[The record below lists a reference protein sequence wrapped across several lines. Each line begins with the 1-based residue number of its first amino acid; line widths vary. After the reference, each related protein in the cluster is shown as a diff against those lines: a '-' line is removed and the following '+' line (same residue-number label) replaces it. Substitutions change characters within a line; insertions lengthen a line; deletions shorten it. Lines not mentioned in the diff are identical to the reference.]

1 MKRKLFIVTLFFGV
15 IFCLFLV
22 NPLSAAIIKL
32 PTEFSETGKT
42 NNESNQIAG
51 MRLRSLSQDA
61 FWSMVIKTMG
71 QGGDISNVKIG
82 IDPVAQAYSYPP
94 ILPGVSVV
102 IKIKGGESGYTED
115 LRLPGSVQ
123 DVWDLTVLAVGPSL
137 GGVADAN
144 QPGFFPELFWDPNEI
159 GPARLMELR
168 LGDANGPVL
177 ADMTAAITYQTQES
191 EAEVYSPEI
200 SYAVFS
206 YSVVFEST
214 GTYTFYLDAD
224 EDGYG
229 DPNIF
234 IIAETQ
240 PQGYVFGG
248 DDCDDTNPN
257 VYPFAEEIYD
267 GIDND
272 CDGETDEDLGTLYY
286 ADLDGDDYGDPN
298 NKVIAVTMPEGYTL
312 QGNDCND
319 TNPNINPSAE
329 EMDDGLDNNC
339 NGEIDEGPVTYYA
352 DVDGDGHGD
361 ANNFIISVS
370 QPAGYV
376 LIAGDCSDT
385 DPAIHPDKSEECNGV
400 DDDCDGM
407 VDEKNSVGC
416 TTYFKDYD
424 QDGYGV
430 VSDSQCICVPEGY
443 YTATLMGDPDDFDP
457 TVPTALEKSSIF
469 KMAIKATGQGADVS
483 SFEMGIDLISGIYPY
498 PPSPP
503 PEFTVVL
510 KEKIGENYYGGDI
523 RAIGSRKEV
532 WKLSVM
538 VGGDIMGGSADIDL
552 PGFFPVLSW
561 DPNIIRPE
569 YIMELRL
576 GDANGP
582 VIVDMKTDDTYQTI
596 ESDAIQYNPSF
607 DYAIFSYAVVLQ
619 LTPRYYRDND
629 EDGYG
634 DPNNYIT
641 ADAQPLGYITDSS
654 DCNDNDPNVNPS
666 AEELIDGVDNN
677 CNGQIDE
684 EPLTYYA
691 DTDHDG
697 YGDLNNTVVA
707 FSQPDGYVLMS
718 NDCDDNDPDVYPG
731 AQELCDGKDNDCDG
745 SLLSDEVD
753 SDQDGFMI
761 CEGDSDDT
769 DPDTYPGA
777 PGYPPGGYYQGYYY
791 GTCGYSCPYA
801 ENICPVMWCQPL
813 PQPCCYTDGNIIETF
828 DEDMY
833 SLKEFNMNSFVE
845 VDINR
850 GVLEM
855 TILPLTK
862 VSLYY
867 GDEIWMNIDPNYT
880 YFYGQYPASSDPN
893 DATFA
898 DANDPDYDP
907 NTASNEGNTTIYGY
921 PLYIDPN
928 LPAAVYPLGQYEE
941 DMPYGYNTEGPE
953 GVCAI
958 STDCAL
964 VGDFDIQFDF
974 CLDDFPLLSSN
985 VGSRTLDLEILP
997 LLCGKICGISRVM
1010 NFEDPNGTFHENC
1023 YVARLFDDPDKIVVS
1038 DTNDACG
1045 KFKASRRGNSIT
1057 LFVWSDPGNDWSLLL
1072 DGSISGTDPNGPS
1085 EYLEAVIKT
1094 QILAIPETDAN
1105 SIEGHTVSID
1115 NFRVECPNQPELLTE
1130 SDYPCPA
1137 CGPSSC
1143 CEDGGVQ
1150 DGFEGGL
1157 DGNRWISMVEDG
1169 ALILDQNQTLRFY
1182 MPDTDANTQLTG
1194 LYLGEGPRAKAATK
1208 CLACGDFDVRVDYNL
1223 VSFPSIEDN
1232 AATRHVSLSIEG
1244 FSPDFNLM
1252 NTGEEP
1258 RYTTYPLASIE
1269 RVKAADG
1276 LDYHYAQRGYL
1287 SPHMEMADANRIS
1300 GQLRIT
1306 RDEGNLDLYYRFIDQ
1321 NDWTLLLS
1329 YDAENEVTYNP
1340 VTPCVRIALEAGY
1353 SIMQPYTYPYGTSIS
1368 DPNQFDPNSYGY
1380 GYYGYGY
1387 VYPYSPYYP
1396 NDTNIP
1402 DVQGQL
1408 TEFDNFCL
1416 ECIPLDPNQDY
1427 SYYYSCFGYYYTGYD
1442 PNVSHY
1448 YPVYD
1453 PNSFFFDI
1461 GQYYPHPY
1469 YINGYYGG
1477 YASGGGGY
1485 SYSGSAYYG
1494 GGGSNWYSPAIGDFY
1509 QYFFDADNDGLG
1521 DPNKSI
1527 LATSKPEGYVSNAG
1541 DNCPDDPNKTE
1552 PGICGCGVS
1561 DVDADQDGSYECQG
1575 DCDET
1580 DDTVYP
1586 GATEICDGKD
1596 NDCDGTVPADEADAD
1611 GDGVRIC
1618 EGDCDDTDADINPA
1632 ATEVYDGIDNDCKD
1646 GPDDHCYFTIDLSA
1660 SGQGAPLA
1668 EVRFGLDFGS
1678 AAIQIDPNNWS
1689 DDGILRLQL
1698 IDAMAGD
1705 IEITDPGTFSESHYL
1720 IEDIRVASGQT
1731 GIAWYLMVE
1740 ISEDKDPDLPE
1751 RYPVL
1756 SWDPNNLGCAEMNGN
1771 DYVYQLIR
1779 GLSSSGNVLID
1790 NMIDAD
1796 SYQTVSNDGET
1807 VKYFTILWREKP
1819 EPPVQ
1824 TKKSYIQILP
1834 WPGMYQGGLGWP
1846 SFSVTGGFPG
1856 GLPFPAKVGYPS
1868 GLSRPSFPGTY
1879 PSLTF
1884 SGWIYPSWTTIPG
1897 YSFPGWTYSSW
1908 VKASS
1913 YSFLFPKIGLLTSTW
1928 TSWPPLYWNLSPVA
1942 GGYNTGWFYT
1952 Y

>member
-1 MKRKLFIVTLFFGV
+1 MKRKLFIVTLFFGA
-15 IFCLFLV
+15 IFYLFLM
-22 NPLSAAIIKL
+22 NPLSAAIF
-32 PTEFSETGKT
+32 PPSTDFYETDEID
-42 NNESNQIAG
+42 NYNNQIAKI
-51 MRLRSLSQDA
+51 RLRADSQDM
-61 FWSMVIKTMG
+61 FWTLEIKATG
-71 QGGDISNVKIG
+71 QSLKVSNVRLG
-82 IDPVAQAYSYPP
+82 IDPIAQTYPYPP
-94 ILPGVSVV
+94 LLPGAFSAV

-115 LRLPGSVQ
+115 LRIPGSIRE
-123 DVWDLTVLAVGPSL
+123 VWDLTVLVVGPSL
-137 GGVADAN
+137 GGIADAN
-144 QPGFFPELFWDPNEI
+144 QPGFFPELSWEPSAI
-159 GPARLMELR
+159 GSAKAMELR

-177 ADMTAAITYQTQES
+177 ADMTATTTYQTLES
-191 EAEVYSPEI
+191 EAEVYSSEI

-214 GTYTFYLDAD
+214 GTYTFYQDAD

-234 IIAETQ
+234 IVAETQ
-240 PQGYVFGG
+240 PQGYVFRG
-248 DDCDDTNPN
+248 DDCDDTNPD
-257 VYPFAEEIYD
+257 VYPLAEELYD

-272 CDGETDEDLGTLYY
+272 CDGETDEGLGTIYY
-286 ADLDGDDYGDPN
+286 ADIDGDTYGDPN
-298 NKVIAVTMPEGYTL
+298 NTVTSVTRPEGYAE
-312 QGNDCND
+312 QGTDCDD
-319 TNPNINPSAE
+319 TNSDINPSAE
-329 EMDDGLDNNC
+329 EIDDGLDNNC
-339 NGEIDEGPVTYYA
+339 NGEIDEEPATYYA
-352 DVDGDGHGD
+352 DEDGDGHGD
-361 ANNFIISVS
+361 INNFIISAS
-370 QPAGYV
+370 QPSGYV
-376 LIAGDCSDT
+376 LIADDCDDT
-385 DPAIHPDKSEECNGV
+385 DPAINPGKWEECNGF

-416 TTYFKDYD
+416 IRYFKDYD

-430 VSDSQCICVPEGY
+430 IYDSRCICVPEGY

-457 TVPTALEKSSIF
+457 DVPTVLEKSGIF
-469 KMAIKATGQGADVS
+469 KMSIRATGQGGDVS
-483 SFEMGIDLISGIYPY
+483 SVQIGVDLIGDAYPY

-503 PEFTVVL
+503 PDFTVVL
-510 KEKIGENYYGGDI
+510 KDKIGEKYFGGDI
-523 RAIGSRKEV
+523 RGIGSGTEV
-532 WKLSVM
+532 WNLSVM
-538 VGGDIMGGSADIDL
+538 VGGNSMGGSADMDL

-561 DPNIIRPE
+561 DPNVIRPE
-569 YIMELRL
+569 FVMELRL
-576 GDANGP
+576 KDANGL
-582 VIVDMKTDDTYQTI
+582 VLADMKTADTYQTK
-596 ESDAIQYNPSF
+596 ETDAIEYIPSF
-607 DYAIFSYAVVLQ
+607 DYALFSYAVVFH
-619 LTPRYYRDND
+619 LTPSYYRDAD

-634 DPNNYIT
+634 DPNTYIT
-641 ADAQPLGYITDSS
+641 ADEQPAGYVTDST
-654 DCNDNDPNVNPS
+654 DCNDNDPNINPS
-666 AEELIDGVDNN
+666 EEELIDGVDNN

-684 EPLTYYA
+684 EPTTYYA
-691 DTDHDG
+691 DADHDG
-697 YGDLNNTVVA
+697 FGDPNNTVVA
-707 FSQPDGYVLMS
+707 FSQPAGYVPMG
-718 NDCDDNDPDVYPG
+718 NDCDDTDPDVYPG
-731 AQELCDGKDNDCDG
+731 AQEICDGKDNDCDG
-745 SLLSDEVD
+745 YLLSDEVD

-769 DPDTYPGA
+769 DPDTYPGV
-777 PGYPPGGYYQGYYY
+777 PGSSPGGYYPDYYY

-801 ENICPVMWCQPL
+801 ENICPVLWCQPL

-828 DEDMY
+828 DEDMHRFKELTIN
-833 SLKEFNMNSFVE
+833 SLME
-845 VDINR
+845 VDTNQ
-850 GVLEM
+850 GVLKM

-862 VSLYY
+862 VSLSY
-867 GDEIWMNIDPNYT
+867 GDDTWMNIDPNYT
-880 YFYGQYPASSDPN
+880 NIYGQYPAPYDPN

-907 NTASNEGNTTIYGY
+907 NAASSEGNTTIYGY

-941 DMPYGYNTEGPE
+941 DMPYGPDTEGPA

-958 STDCAL
+958 TTNCAL
-964 VGDFDIQFDF
+964 VGDFDVQFDF
-974 CLDDFPLLSSN
+974 CLDDFPLLASN
-985 VGSRTLDLEILP
+985 TGSRTLDLDILP
-997 LLCGKICGISRVM
+997 LFCGKVCSISRAM
-1010 NFEDPNGTFHENC
+1010 NFEDPNGVIHESC
-1023 YVARLFDDPDKIVVS
+1023 YVARLFDDPDKVVVQ

-1085 EYLEAVIKT
+1085 EYLEAVVKT

-1105 SIEGHTVSID
+1105 CIEGHTVSID
-1115 NFRVECPNQPELLTE
+1115 NFRVECLSQPAPLTE
-1130 SDYPCPA
+1130 SNYPCPA

-1143 CEDGGVQ
+1143 CADGSVQ
-1150 DGFEGGL
+1150 DAFEGGL
-1157 DGNRWISMVEDG
+1157 DGNRWKSMVEDG
-1169 ALILDQNQTLRFY
+1169 ALILDQDQTLRFY
-1182 MPDTDANTQLTG
+1182 MPDTDANTQFTG
-1194 LYLGEGPRAKAATK
+1194 LYMGEGPRAKVATK

-1223 VSFPSIEDN
+1223 VSFPSIEDY

-1258 RYTTYPLASIE
+1258 RYITYPLASVE

-1276 LDYHYAQRGYL
+1276 NDYHYAQTGYY

-1300 GQLRIT
+1300 GQLRVT
-1306 RDEGNLDLYYRFIDQ
+1306 REGGNLDLYYRFIDQ

-1329 YDAENEVTYNP
+1329 HNAEDEVTFHH

-1353 SIMQPYTYPYGTSIS
+1353 SIMQPYTYPYGTSTS

-1380 GYYGYGY
+1380 GYI
-1387 VYPYSPYYP
+1387 YPYSPYYASDA
-1396 NDTNIP
+1396 NMP
-1402 DVQGQL
+1402 DVQGQV
-1408 TEFDNFCL
+1408 TEFDNFHL
-1416 ECIPLDPNQDY
+1416 ECVPLDPNQDY
-1427 SYYYSCFGYYYTGYD
+1427 SYDYSCFGYYYPSYD
-1442 PNVSHY
+1442 PNTG
-1448 YPVYD
+1448 YPYPISIYD
-1453 PNSFFFDI
+1453 PNYI
-1461 GQYYPHPY
+1461 YYDTYPY
-1469 YINGYYGG
+1469 PYTGYYGG
-1477 YASGGGGY
+1477 YASAGGGY
-1485 SYSGSAYYG
+1485 GYGSGLYYG
-1494 GGGSNWYSPAIGDFY
+1494 GNGSNLYSPGIGNFY

-1527 LATSKPEGYVSNAG
+1527 IATSKPEGYVSSAG
-1541 DNCPDDPNKTE
+1541 DSCPDDPNKTE
-1552 PGICGCGVS
+1552 PGICGCGVA
-1561 DVDADQDGSYECQG
+1561 DIDADQDGSYECQG

-1580 DDTVYP
+1580 DNTVYP

-1596 NDCDGTVPADEADAD
+1596 NDCDGTVPADEADED

-1632 ATEVYDGIDNDCKD
+1632 AAEVYDGIDNDCKD

-1668 EVRFGLDFGS
+1668 EVRFGLDFGA

-1705 IEITDPGTFSESHYL
+1705 IEITDPDTFTESHYL
-1720 IEDIRVASGQT
+1720 VEDIRVASGQT

-1740 ISEDKDPDLPE
+1740 ISEEKNPDLSE

-1756 SWDPNNLGCAEMNGN
+1756 SWDPNNFGCVEIDGN
-1771 DYVYQLIR
+1771 DYIYQLIR
-1779 GLSSSGNVLID
+1779 GLSGSGSVLVD
-1790 NMIDAD
+1790 NMVDAD
-1796 SYQTVSNDGET
+1796 SYQTVSKDGET

-1824 TKKSYIQILP
+1824 TKKSYMQILP

-1846 SFSVTGGFPG
+1846 SFSLTGGFLG

-1884 SGWIYPSWTTIPG
+1884 SGWTYPSWTSIPG

-1908 VKASS
+1908 MAAPT
-1913 YSFLFPKIGLLTSTW
+1913 YSFLFPGIGVLPSAW
-1928 TSWPPLYWNLSPVA
+1928 TSLPPLYWNLSPGA
-1942 GGYNTGWFYT
+1942 GGYNTGWSYT
-1952 Y
+1952 YR